1 MFWTG
6 KRSNSSARFSLA
18 PIAVREDPA
27 LVRGHREK
35 HSLFHFNNSL
45 AFLVTDNALLYISY
59 DPQMAALT
67 KGSDT
72 I

>member
-6 KRSNSSARFSLA
+6 KDSNSSAPFSLA
-18 PIAVREDPA
+18 PMAIMEDPA
-27 LVRGHREK
+27 IVRGHREK

-45 AFLVTDNALLYISY
+45 TFLVTDNALLYISC

-67 KGSDT
+67 KGSNT
-72 I
+72 V